1 MGWSQKPPVVRRP
14 YSSTYGV
21 VTEEGVLFFGMEIC
35 SSLLDGDC
43 ENLFVFV
50 LMLVLVFYLV
60 GDAIAVSSASFYV
73 WE

>member
-14 YSSTYGV
+14 YSST
-21 VTEEGVLFFGMEIC
+21 EEGVIFFGMEIC
-35 SSLLDGDC
+35 SSVLDDDC

-50 LMLVLVFYLV
+50 FMLVLVCYLV
-60 GDAIAVSSASFYV
+60 SDAIAVSSAIFCSFYV